1 MYQLAASCLVSLL
14 FVMSV
19 IAAALA
25 PGKSLAQEEN
35 ALVPDRPGS
44 GDSPLV
50 VPSGLLLLEAGYN
63 LTQADDQVIHNE
75 PEALLR
81 AGLAP
86 RLEFR
91 IGWVAIALPA
101 REGR

>member
-14 FVMSV
+14 FIMSV

-44 GDSPLV
+44 AEQSIGCAIWIF
-50 VPSGLLLLEAGYN
+50 AG
-63 LTQADDQVIHNE
+63 
-75 PEALLR
+75 
-81 AGLAP
+81 
-86 RLEFR
+86 
-91 IGWVAIALPA
+91 
-101 REGR
+101 

>member
-35 ALVPDRPGS
+35 ALVPGRPGS
-44 GDSPLV
+44 
-50 VPSGLLLLEAGYN
+50 AGHSIGCAIWN
-63 LTQADDQVIHNE
+63 F
-75 PEALLR
+75 
-81 AGLAP
+81 AG
-86 RLEFR
+86 
-91 IGWVAIALPA
+91 
-101 REGR
+101 